1 LCDITLTLVEEGDAI
16 VGEEGL
22 ELHGLHSATA
32 AASAVC
38 LCLLRLPVARR
49 GFGKAWRPKRF
60 FDGFSLT
67 MGCNVKP
74 TAKKNFIRSLKK
86 REFSRYRKSNKICS
100 EN

>member
-1 LCDITLTLVEEGDAI
+1 MCDITLTLVEEGDAI
-16 VGEEGL
+16 FGEEGL

-74 TAKKNFIRSLKK
+74 TAKKTLAGA
-86 REFSRYRKSNKICS
+86 
-100 EN
+100 